1 MLTVISLGAM
11 DAKKE
16 LLEILGYYRYKID
29 NNLCTPEE
37 IESANKL
44 LQENLDV
51 YGTVE
56 DFAKFYNVSETQV
69 RSAINR
75 KLIDK
80 PKRRVY
86 YRFLSFL
93 KVAPRTWRER
103 LHTS

>member
-1 MLTVISLGAM
+1 M

-16 LLEILGYYRYKID
+16 LLEIIGFYKYKIE

-37 IESANKL
+37 IESTSKL
-44 LQENLDV
+44 LQENLDI
-51 YGTVE
+51 YGTAE
-56 DFAKFYNVSETQV
+56 DFANFFGVSETQI

-86 YRFLSFL
+86 YRFISFL
-93 KVAPRTWRER
+93 KVAPRSWREKR
-103 LHTS
+103 KD

>member
-1 MLTVISLGAM
+1 M
-11 DAKKE
+11 DAKRT
-16 LLEILGYYRYKID
+16 LSEILDYYKYKVD

-37 IESANKL
+37 IESASKV
-44 LQENLDV
+44 LQENLDM

-56 DFAKFYNVSETQV
+56 DFAKFFGVSETQV

-86 YRFLSFL
+86 YRFISFL
-93 KVAPRTWRER
+93 KVAPRAWREKR
-103 LHTS
+103 KD

>member
-1 MLTVISLGAM
+1 M

-16 LLEILGYYRYKID
+16 LLEILDYYRYKVD
-29 NNLCTPEE
+29 KNLCTPEE
-37 IESANKL
+37 IESASKL
-44 LQENLDV
+44 LQENLDI

-56 DFAKFYNVSETQV
+56 DFAKFYDVSETQV

-93 KVAPRTWRER
+93 KVAPKSWSEKRT
-103 LHTS
+103 

>member
-1 MLTVISLGAM
+1 M
-11 DAKKE
+11 DAKKI
-16 LLEILGYYRYKID
+16 LSEILDYYRYKVD

-37 IESANKL
+37 IESASRV
-44 LQENLDV
+44 LQENLDM

-56 DFAKFYNVSETQV
+56 DLAKFYDVSETQI

-86 YRFLSFL
+86 YRFLPFL
-93 KVAPRTWRER
+93 KVAPKSWREKR
-103 LHTS
+103 QKG

>member
-1 MLTVISLGAM
+1 M
-11 DAKKE
+11 DAKRT
-16 LLEILGYYRYKID
+16 LSEILDYYKYKVD

-37 IESANKL
+37 IESASKV
-44 LQENLDV
+44 LQENLDM

-56 DFAKFYNVSETQV
+56 DFAKFFGVSETQV

-86 YRFLSFL
+86 YRFLAFL
-93 KVAPRTWRER
+93 KVAPRSWREKR
-103 LHTS
+103 ND

>member
-1 MLTVISLGAM
+1 M

-16 LLEILGYYRYKID
+16 LLEIIDYYRYKIN

-37 IESANKL
+37 MRSASQL
-44 LQENLDV
+44 LQENLDM

-56 DFAKFYNVSETQV
+56 DFSKFFGVTETQV

-93 KVAPRTWRER
+93 KVAPKSWRER
-103 LHTS
+103 RNV